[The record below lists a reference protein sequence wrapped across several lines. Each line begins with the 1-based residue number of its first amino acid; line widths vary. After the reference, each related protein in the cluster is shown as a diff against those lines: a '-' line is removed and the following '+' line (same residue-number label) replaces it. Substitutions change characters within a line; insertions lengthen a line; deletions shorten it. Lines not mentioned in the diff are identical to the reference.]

1 MLFLIQHK
9 AYPFKKFSVVEKTA
23 LLALGE
29 WVFCGKK
36 DVSKIEL
43 LAPIGKPVLFVL
55 QEKIYLNL

>member
-1 MLFLIQHK
+1 MNQTETVCYFLSQHK

-43 LAPIGKPVLFVL
+43 
-55 QEKIYLNL
+55 